1 MRPGELHPS
10 ELHPGELRPGDLR
23 PGDTVRFGGT
33 IVGFGTAS
41 GTRIV
46 VGLWRSSPFGRFADV
61 MLQDAAGHRIL
72 LAPSPAVAEF
82 VSATYRFDEVRVVP
96 VRFGRRRR
104 LVGIHAGPLAVSV
117 AVGRPTALGLLL
129 RSVPARVATDP
140 RWLAAIDPVAAAVM
154 PGVHTAGTAGGSRRE
169 YYGVTAVRELAW
181 AEASLDGSDLGAFG
195 PLDPPVGFGFGSA
208 PPRPSAVDLVT
219 TIRQGAP
226 VQPTP
231 GRSRAQAQ

>member
-1 MRPGELHPS
+1 MG
-10 ELHPGELRPGDLR
+10 PGELRPGDA
-23 PGDTVRFGGT
+23 VRFGGT

-61 MLQDAAGHRIL
+61 MVQDAAGHRIL
-72 LAPSPAVAEF
+72 LAPSPEVADF

-96 VRFGRRRR
+96 VRFGGSSR
-104 LVGIHAGPLAVSV
+104 LVGIHAGRLAVNV

-129 RSVPARVATDP
+129 RSVPARLATHP

-181 AEASLDGSDLGAFG
+181 AEAALEGRDLGAFG

-219 TIRQGAP
+219 TIRQGTP
-226 VQPTP
+226 VQPTLVD
-231 GRSRAQAQ
+231 QAQ